1 MANSQRPNSGVQ
13 YEVFNDKVVRAS
25 LNRTAFDAVQ
35 AVSRICHKI
44 PTSILEFDVRTF
56 GGNATINDAQI
67 GKAKVN
73 TAEGD
78 TFDAE
83 VGFKLARS
91 RCLEKYHKAFDSRIC
106 MALEDAR
113 SMVAWLEHYCDKK
126 QIDTSAIPTVD
137 KIKEVSFRGNV
148 NK

>member
-13 YEVFNDKVVRAS
+13 YEVFNDKVIRAS
-25 LNRTAFDAVQ
+25 LNGTAIDAIQ
-35 AVSRICHKI
+35 AVSRICNKI
-44 PTSILEFDVRTF
+44 PTSILEFNVRTY
-56 GGNATINDAQI
+56 GGIAFIKDSYS

-73 TAEGD
+73 TTEGD

-83 VGFKLARS
+83 VGSKLARS